1 MKNQEVKQVE
11 VVEKTCD
18 VKRADLLILWTSR
31 NCIVNGDPWTGEQRY
46 DETTGRPLCSDV
58 RIKAYARWYADH
70 IHLFEPGH
78 PTLDVFFKDFT
89 QSDLA
94 LARAEKEGAS
104 GASVR
109 MRMLKAK
116 YSPEEDLKTL
126 VLKCL
131 DSRAFGNVVT
141 EKKTPVHLTGPIQ
154 FEQLNSAL
162 HHVRLTENQNT
173 CHLPS
178 EIKKNA
184 GAIATSSLVP
194 FSINQVVGGVYSV
207 LALETDLTEDDV
219 ILTLRCLWRG
229 INCYKSRSKM
239 GQNSRLILKINYEDR
254 ATATA
259 DLTTLITLTNSED
272 KGLRSIDQAVWDF
285 SKLDKL
291 MKDPNVVTVEYRA
304 DSFMKPILLGALSKN
319 TVSKMVELQGL
330 W

>member
-1 MKNQEVKQVE
+1 VKNQEVKQVE
-11 VVEKTCD
+11 VETNG

-46 DETTGRPLCSDV
+46 DEATGRPLCSDV
-58 RIKAYARWYADH
+58 RLKAFARWYADH

-78 PTLDVFFKDFT
+78 PALDVFFKDFT
-89 QSDLA
+89 QSDIA

-109 MRMLKAK
+109 VRMLKAK
-116 YSPEEDLKTL
+116 YKPEEDLKTL

-131 DSRAFGNVVT
+131 DSRGFGNVVT

-154 FEQLNSAL
+154 FEQLNPTL
-162 HHVRLTENQNT
+162 HQVKLMENQNT

-178 EIKKNA
+178 DIKNNA

-194 FSINQVVGGVYSV
+194 FSINQVVGGVYSI
-207 LALETDLTEDDV
+207 LALETGLTEDDV
-219 ILTLRCLWRG
+219 ILILRCLWRG

-239 GQNSRLILKINYEDR
+239 GQNSRLILKINYQDL

-259 DLTTLITLTNSED
+259 DLNTLVTLKNSED
-272 KGLRSIDQAVWDF
+272 KGLRRIDQAVWDF
-285 SKLDKL
+285 SRLDNL

-304 DSFMKPILLGALSKN
+304 DSFMKPVLLGAISKD